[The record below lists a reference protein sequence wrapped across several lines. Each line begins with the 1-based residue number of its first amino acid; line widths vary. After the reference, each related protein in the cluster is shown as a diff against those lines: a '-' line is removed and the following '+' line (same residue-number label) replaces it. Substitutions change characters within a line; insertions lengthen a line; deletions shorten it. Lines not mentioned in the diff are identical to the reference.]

1 MSPPENPPQ
10 HSGAGPAQVLSLGD
24 ATAIIVG
31 LIVGAGIFGT
41 PSIVAGAVESPALL
55 VAVWV
60 AGGVFSIIGALCY
73 AELATAFPSAGGEYH
88 FIGRAYGRPLAF
100 LYGWARMTVVV
111 AGSIAVFAYLF
122 GDYMSRVI
130 PLGPRSSALW
140 AVLVVTV
147 LTAVNYAG
155 IREGKL
161 TQNFFTFLECGGLV
175 LIVVAGLLLAP
186 DPAPSVAAGGGAP
199 WYMGA
204 GIGSAMVFVLF
215 TYGGWNDAAYISAEV
230 RDRRRN
236 MVRALLLS
244 IGIVTVL
251 YLLVNLA
258 YLKGLGY
265 EGMTRSDA
273 VAADLLRRVWGT
285 TGEKLISVMIAIAA
299 LTSVNGS
306 MIVGARSNYALGRD
320 WPIFRA
326 LAHWDEASGSPRTA
340 ILVQGVI
347 ALALV
352 VFGAFQNAGFK
363 GLVEYSLPVFWGFF
377 MLTGI
382 ALFILRVKERDA
394 PRPFRVP
401 GYPVVPGI
409 FVLTCA
415 YLLYS
420 SLAYHRAHALVGLAV
435 LAVGAVVMLFGLRS
449 RFFGNRGQTT
459 VSEPRKP

>member
-1 MSPPENPPQ
+1 MPTNDPPQ
-10 HSGAGPAQVLSLGD
+10 AANSGPAQVLSLGD

-41 PSIVAGAVESPALL
+41 PSIVAGAVESPALF
-55 VAVWV
+55 VGVWI
-60 AGGVFSIIGALCY
+60 AGGVFSLIGALCY

-88 FIGRAYGRPLAF
+88 FLGRAFGRQLAF

-111 AGSIAVFAYLF
+111 AGSIAVFAFLF

-130 PLGPRSSALW
+130 RLGPQSSAIW
-140 AVLVVTV
+140 AGLIVVA
-147 LTAVNYAG
+147 LTLVNYAG

-161 TQNFFTFLECGGLV
+161 TQNFFTFLECSGLV
-175 LIVVAGLLLAP
+175 IIVVAGFAFAP
-186 DPAPSVAAGGGAP
+186 DPEPVAATASGAP

-230 RDRRRN
+230 RDRKRN
-236 MVRALLLS
+236 MARALLAS
-244 IGIVTVL
+244 IGIVTLL

-265 EGMTRSDA
+265 DALTRSDA
-273 VAADLLRRVWGT
+273 VAADLLRRAWGPA
-285 TGEKLISVMIAIAA
+285 GEKLISVMIAIAA

-320 WPIFRA
+320 WPLFGF
-326 LAHWDEASGSPRTA
+326 LACWDEASGSPRVA
-340 ILVQGVI
+340 MLVQGV
-347 ALALV
+347 LALTLV
-352 VFGAFQNAGFK
+352 IFGAFQNAGFK

-382 ALFILRVKERDA
+382 ALFVLRFKEPQA
-394 PRPFRVP
+394 PRSFSVP
-401 GYPVVPGI
+401 GYPIVPGI
-409 FVLTCA
+409 FVLTCG

-420 SLAYHRAHALVGLAV
+420 SLAYHGKHSLVGLGV
-435 LAVGAVVMLFGLRS
+435 LAVGAVVMVLAGLA
-449 RFFGNRGQTT
+449 
-459 VSEPRKP
+459 RKRAGAGAG